1 MSMKISHLSLGVTD
15 LNASEAFYRDVLGL
29 PTQRHGEDVRVEW
42 PDFSLLLTERPPAD
56 RSKFHFGFR
65 VGSEPEVDAWAER
78 LRSHHAQIIAG
89 PASNDGTRQLFFLDP
104 DQYVIEIY
112 AE

>member
-1 MSMKISHLSLGVTD
+1 MKISHLSLGVTD

-29 PTQRHGEDVRVEW
+29 PTQRHGEDVRVQW
-42 PDFSLLLTERPPAD
+42 PDFLLLLTERPPAD

-65 VGSEPEVDAWAER
+65 VGGDAEVDSWGKR
-78 LRSHHAQIIAG
+78 LRSNGVQILSG